1 LQSGARTERKKD
13 LYILSLDGGR
23 VFWVVSIA
31 LLVLVFL
38 FLLGYWIGHDT
49 VQAGRI
55 AASETGAA
63 GTSAP
68 GDLAT
73 LKRDL
78 QLAGQ
83 GRSVAGLDER
93 VMTPGDSAPTDK
105 KDPLLQDDKVGTR
118 VQGEQEAEK
127 PRIDETRLTSKS
139 EKREF
144 EVLRTKSKK
153 SSGTTQTAGTTTQH
167 KSQRTARP
175 AAPRETRVD
184 GKYQVQVASFA
195 TRSAAESLV
204 SRLKGKQY
212 QTAIVSST
220 VNGKDFYRVRVGGYD
235 SYDEAS
241 RVVANLK
248 SSGDGA
254 GSYIVQR

>member
-1 LQSGARTERKKD
+1 
-13 LYILSLDGGR
+13 

-55 AASETGAA
+55 AASDPA
-63 GTSAP
+63 GSAAP

-83 GRSVAGLDER
+83 GRPVVGLDDR
-93 VMTPGDSAPTDK
+93 MATPGDATPTDK
-105 KDPLLQDDKVGTR
+105 KDPLLADDKSGTR
-118 VQGEQEAEK
+118 VQNEQDTEK

-153 SSGTTQTAGTTTQH
+153 SPGTTKVAGTPTQP
-167 KSQRTARP
+167 KAARTARP
-175 AAPRETRVD
+175 AAPRETRVE
-184 GKYQVQVASFA
+184 GKYQVQVASFG
-195 TRSAAESLV
+195 TRSAAESLA
-204 SRLKGKQY
+204 SRLKGKDY
-212 QTAIVSST
+212 QAAIVSST
-220 VNGKDFYRVRVGGYD
+220 VNGKAFYRVRVGGYD
-235 SYDEAS
+235 SYDAAS